1 MILMS
6 SASIPDQRDG
16 GGWLGVPA
24 VAARL
29 SVVARTVYRLVNN
42 GELPAYRVSR
52 MIRIRPEDLDRYLES
67 QRIQPG
73 DLDHLCTPHPTPT
86 TDARTPTSRRRRDV
100 PPEGRPRDA

>member
-1 MILMS
+1 M
-6 SASIPDQRDG
+6 
-16 GGWLGVPA
+16 PA

-73 DLDHLCTPHPTPT
+73 DLDHLCVARPTPMPY
-86 TDARTPTSRRRRDV
+86 ARTPTSR
-100 PPEGRPRDA
+100 

>member
-1 MILMS
+1 
-6 SASIPDQRDG
+6 
-16 GGWLGVPA
+16 VPA

-67 QRIQPG
+67 NASSPATSTTS
-73 DLDHLCTPHPTPT
+73 CTPQPTPT
-86 TDARTPTSRRRRDV
+86 TDAWTRTSRRRRDV

>member
-1 MILMS
+1 V
-6 SASIPDQRDG
+6 A
-16 GGWLGVPA
+16 A

-42 GELPAYRVSR
+42 GELSAYRVSR

-73 DLDHLCTPHPTPT
+73 DLDHLCTPQRTTT
-86 TDARTPTSRRRRDV
+86 TDARTRTSRRRRDV
-100 PPEGRPRDA
+100 PPVGRPRDA

>member
-1 MILMS
+1 
-6 SASIPDQRDG
+6 
-16 GGWLGVPA
+16 VPA

-42 GELPAYRVSR
+42 GELAAYRVSR

-73 DLDHLCTPHPTPT
+73 DLDHLCVAQPTPT
-86 TDARTPTSRRRRDV
+86 TDARTRTSRRGRDV

>member
-1 MILMS
+1 M
-6 SASIPDQRDG
+6 
-16 GGWLGVPA
+16 PA

-67 QRIQPG
+67 QRIRPG
-73 DLDHLCTPHPTPT
+73 DLDHLCTARPTPNPH
-86 TDARTPTSRRRRDV
+86 ARMARCSPGGT
-100 PPEGRPRDA
+100 A

>member
-1 MILMS
+1 M
-6 SASIPDQRDG
+6 
-16 GGWLGVPA
+16 PA

-73 DLDHLCTPHPTPT
+73 DLDHLCTARPAPITH
-86 TDARTPTSRRRRDV
+86 ARTPTSRRGRDV
-100 PPEGRPRDA
+100 PPGGRPRDV